1 MPEALKSFW
10 HSVRAREGEHEQV
23 SLRILYSALLFLYA
37 LYEHQ
42 WGWHTPIPLNV
53 VVFSGF
59 YLLVSLFLLVIL
71 LNRKAGSRRRQ
82 WLSMFSDIS
91 AISYVMLYL
100 QDVGVLLFWM
110 YLWVIVGNGIRY
122 GVRALMTGYLLSL
135 VGFLSVLLLNPF
147 WSTQPAL
154 AIGLFL
160 TLMLIPLYL
169 LKLLKQLN
177 QAMHLAQEGSQAKSR
192 FLAHMSHEMRTPLN
206 GVMGTSDL
214 LLTTPLDPEQ
224 QDLVNTLRLSART
237 LLQLIEDVLDFSRIE
252 SGKLVSEAVD
262 FDLHYLIRSTLDM
275 FKSQTR
281 AKGLRLESRFSAATP
296 YLLHGDV
303 LHLRQILVNLLG
315 NAIKFTDQG
324 SVEIRITPA
333 QQTLHEALLR
343 FEVIDTGIGIPES
356 ALETIFDSFTQAN
369 SSISRLYGGSGL
381 GTTIA
386 RQLARLLGG
395 DMGVSSRVGV
405 GTTFWFE
412 VPLQLQH
419 PSTTTSPSTAT
430 SPSPLGAIHVL
441 TLGLKHEERATV
453 AQWLHGWAVSFQHE
467 LSLTHFFDALKYR
480 SDQFHR
486 TTVLLCNP
494 CNVGLEAAAFVQRVH
509 SGAGAGLPLVIVT
522 PEPSSAESALLALG
536 YAAVLPIPLDKT
548 LLFTILHSIGAP
560 PPPQGVLSFR
570 DHYARQAAEKTG
582 TSILLAEDNAT
593 SRKIIAKILEHA
605 GHQVDLV
612 EDGEEALDRL
622 EAHRYGLIILDMN
635 MPLMGGL
642 DVLRIHRATVR
653 EQPPTPVIIFTANAT
668 KEAMR
673 DAEAAG
679 ADLYL
684 SKPIEAMALL
694 DAVQKLVAARPV
706 QPAWST
712 RSTASTTAPSPPSVP
727 GPSSTPGVPLLQR
740 STVHHLE
747 QLGQDQKDFMP
758 MVIQGFLS
766 ETERLLKAMHSAL
779 QRQDLGALK
788 DLAHTIKG
796 SSGNLGAQR
805 LHDCAR
811 AWMLLERGQLSQQG
825 AVLLQQTLSCFQ
837 DTQGALL
844 DYLAAMAQD
853 DPRQSGS
860 LP

>member
-23 SLRILYSALLFLYA
+23 SLRILYSLLMFLYA
-37 LYEHQ
+37 LYENH
-42 WGWHTPIPLNV
+42 WGQHTLIPINV
-53 VVFSGF
+53 VVFSGL
-59 YLLVSLFLLVIL
+59 YLLVSLLLLFIL
-71 LNRKAGSRRRQ
+71 LIHKSSSHRRQ
-82 WLSMFSDIS
+82 WLSMLSDIT

-100 QDVGVLLFWM
+100 QAVGVLLFWL

-122 GVRALMTGYLLSL
+122 GVRALMSGYLLSL

-147 WSTQPAL
+147 WATQPAL
-154 AIGLFL
+154 ALGLFL

-177 QAMHLAQEGSQAKSR
+177 QAMHLAQAGSEAKSR

-214 LLTTPLDPEQ
+214 LLTTPLNPEQ

-275 FKSQTR
+275 FKSQIR
-281 AKGLRLESRFSAATP
+281 SKGLRLESRFSAATP
-296 YLLHGDV
+296 YLLHGDA
-303 LHLRQILVNLLG
+303 LHLRQILVNLVG

-324 SVEIRITPA
+324 SVEIRITST
-333 QQTLHEALLR
+333 QQTLQEALLR

-356 ALETIFDSFTQAN
+356 SLDTIFDSFTQAN
-369 SSISRLYGGSGL
+369 TSISRLYGGSGL
-381 GTTIA
+381 GTTIS
-386 RQLARLLGG
+386 RQLARLMGG
-395 DMGVSSRVGV
+395 DMGVSSRVGA

-412 VPLQLQH
+412 VPLQLQ
-419 PSTTTSPSTAT
+419 PSPSTVP
-430 SPSPLGAIHVL
+430 SSSPLGEIHVL
-441 TLGLKHEERATV
+441 TLGLRHEERATV

-467 LSLTHFFDALKYR
+467 LSLTHFFDAMQHPP
-480 SDQFHR
+480 DHFHR

-494 CNVGLEAAAFVQRVH
+494 HNVGLEAAEFVQRVH

-522 PEPSSAESALLALG
+522 PEPASTESTLLALG
-536 YAAVLPIPLDKT
+536 YTAVLPMPLDKT

-560 PPPQGVLSFR
+560 PPPQGVLSFSDR
-570 DHYARQAAEKTG
+570 YARQAAEKTG

-612 EDGEEALDRL
+612 GDGEEALDQL
-622 EAHRYGLIILDMN
+622 ESHRYGLIILDMN

-642 DVLRIHRATVR
+642 DVLRIHRATAR

-668 KEAMR
+668 REAMR

-694 DAVQKLVAARPV
+694 DAVQKLVSARPI
-706 QPAWST
+706 PPTWRT
-712 RSTASTTAPSPPSVP
+712 NSTAPNSALLQPGVPSL
-727 GPSSTPGVPLLQR
+727 STPPAVPLLQM
-740 STVHHLE
+740 STVQHLE

-758 MVIQGFLS
+758 MVIQGFLN
-766 ETERLLKAMHSAL
+766 ETERLLQAMGSAL
-779 QRQDLGALK
+779 QRLDLGALQ

-805 LHDCAR
+805 LHEEAR
-811 AWMLLERGQLSQQG
+811 AWMLLEREQLSQQG
-825 AVLLQQTLSCFQ
+825 PARLEQTLACFR
-837 DTQGALL
+837 DTQRALL
-844 DYLAAMAQD
+844 DYLAAIPRD
-853 DPRQSGS
+853 DPRHSGS